1 MDFIYFNIG
10 IVLIALVAATY
21 YDLKAKEI
29 PNFITYPLL
38 IIGFFS
44 MLLTMASMSGTGLSQ
59 YAILIIACFFFM
71 AGFLLNQK
79 GLFGG
84 GDVKLITGIILIT
97 PAKFVSFEFFI
108 FFFLITCVAALVYYG
123 ITTLFRKEKFSKDA
137 VIKFAPSILIG
148 YIIVVMAF
156 L

>member
-10 IVLIALVAATY
+10 IVLIALVVATC

-38 IIGFFS
+38 IMGFFV
-44 MLLTMASMSGTGLSQ
+44 MMLTMASMSGTGIVQ
-59 YAILIIACFFFM
+59 YSVLIIACFFFM

-84 GDVKLITGIILIT
+84 GDVKLITGIILMT
-97 PAKFVSFEFFI
+97 PSKFVSFEFFI
-108 FFFLITCVAALVYYG
+108 FFFLITCIAALAYYV
-123 ITTLFRKEKFSKDA
+123 ITTLVRKEKLSKDA

-148 YIIVVMAF
+148 YIVVVMAF

>member
-1 MDFIYFNIG
+1 MDFIFFNIG
-10 IVLIALVAATY
+10 VVLIALIVATY
-21 YDLKAKEI
+21 YDLKSTEI

-38 IIGFFS
+38 IIGFFV
-44 MLLTMASMSGTGLSQ
+44 MMLTMASMSGTGIAQ
-59 YAILIIACFFFM
+59 YSVLILACFCFM
-71 AGFLLNQK
+71 GGFLLNQK

-84 GDVKLITGIILIT
+84 GDVKLITGIILMT

-108 FFFLITCVAALVYYG
+108 CFFLVTCISALVYYG